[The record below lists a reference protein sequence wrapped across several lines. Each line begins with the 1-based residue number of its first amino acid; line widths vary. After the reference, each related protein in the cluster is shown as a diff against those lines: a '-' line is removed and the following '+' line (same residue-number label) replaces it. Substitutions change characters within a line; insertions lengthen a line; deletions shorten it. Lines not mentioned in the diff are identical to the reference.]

1 MNQVKGE
8 TELKLRAVLIM
19 LVLIMLAGCTAGERP
34 VETDD
39 TTPPSTAE
47 SVSPPQTGQMSPSPP
62 ETESQPILGAPI
74 SEVSISSADEWNEFA
89 TSFNDGS
96 AKYADFITITI
107 HGALDFSGI
116 SFVPLYSGF
125 AGIICGATALQTGDW
140 EQDNVFPSESR
151 EYEIGFHNIR
161 SIETVTG
168 KPVLAYGES
177 YPAYLYN
184 FSQSAKLD
192 EAFMTFTDGIE
203 YTSPDSLFGLVS
215 ESLTIENLAFTNIS
229 SEKLSSLFSHSC
241 ANLTVRNTAIRQCQ
255 LPVNGKAMLAANTN
269 SLSIESLLVYCC
281 DMNADIYAAGLVR
294 WVGGDAAF
302 KNIYLYHFDFQIYP
316 DLGSSGYPLAYTGVL
331 GQHIFGSASFDSIE
345 LYGCKVLGAGTSVLF
360 SNVSGE
366 VEKCSNISVERCSLL
381 GYQCF
386 NSMFPP
392 SELMFYSYTQ
402 KPVFEE
408 NVSFKDCLLNAY
420 VSYTG
425 EDGASWPHTD
435 PETYIARGY
444 TFDNCSFVNL
454 PVN

>member
-1 MNQVKGE
+1 
-8 TELKLRAVLIM
+8 LKLRTVLIM
-19 LVLIMLAGCTAGERP
+19 LVLIMLAGCTAGEHPWKRTMP
-34 VETDD
+34 R
-39 TTPPSTAE
+39 PPSTSE
-47 SVSPPQTGQMSPSPP
+47 SVSSQTSQMLPSPP
-62 ETESQPILGAPI
+62 ETESQPTFDAPI
-74 SEVSISSADEWNEFA
+74 SEVSILSADEWNEFA

-107 HGALDFSGI
+107 HSALDFSGI

-125 AGIICGATALQTGDW
+125 EGIIRGAAELQIGDW
-140 EQDNVFPSESR
+140 EHDKVFPSESR
-151 EYEIGFHNIR
+151 EYEMGFHNMR
-161 SIETVTG
+161 SIEAVTG
-168 KPVLAYGES
+168 EPVLAYGES
-177 YPAYLYN
+177 YPAYLYD
-184 FSQSAKLD
+184 FSQSENLD
-192 EAFMTFTDGIE
+192 EAFMAFTDGIE

-229 SEKLSSLFSHSC
+229 SEKLSSLFSHSS

-255 LPVNGKAMLAANTN
+255 LPVNGKAMLVANTN

-281 DMNADIYAAGLVR
+281 DMSADIYAAGLVC

-316 DLGSSGYPLAYTGVL
+316 DIGSSGYPLAYTGVL
-331 GQHIFGSASFDSIE
+331 GQHIFGSASFDNIE

-360 SNVSGE
+360 SSVSGE
-366 VEKCSNISVERCSLL
+366 IIKCSNISVERCSLL
-381 GYQCF
+381 GYQCIY
-386 NSMFPP
+386 SMFPP

-408 NVSFKDCLLNAY
+408 KVSFKDCLLNAY
-420 VSYTG
+420 VYYTG
-425 EDGASWPHTD
+425 EEGASWPHND